1 MGKYCIWL
9 NTSTVDQDEDQDEDK
24 YELGSNEMV

>member
-1 MGKYCIWL
+1 MGKYCNWL

-24 YELGSNEMV
+24 YELGPNEMV

>member
-9 NTSTVDQDEDQDEDK
+9 NISTVDQDEDQDEDK

>member
-24 YELGSNEMV
+24 YELGPNEMV